1 MSRGGGAALI
11 IVHLAIAGCAATP
24 RPASV
29 EPASAPAPSQP
40 RTLEQSYRNHAT
52 ELAAQQRWAEAA
64 VQWDLLVLLRPDSKE
79 YRKEAEGARQR
90 GAEAAAAH
98 LRAADEARKRGA
110 NDQAA
115 LYYLRALSADPGN
128 VTAANG
134 LKAIETERVRK
145 AWLDRPPRIPY
156 QPPGAQSQHPSAY
169 DPSTEESAQPK

>member
-1 MSRGGGAALI
+1 MSRRRGSALI
-11 IVHLAIAGCAATP
+11 ILHIAIAGCAATP
-24 RPASV
+24 RPAPI
-29 EPASAPAPSQP
+29 EPATAPTQS
-40 RTLEQSYRNHAT
+40 RTLEQSYRSHAT

-79 YRKEAEGARQR
+79 YRKEAEGARQH

-98 LRAADEARKRGA
+98 LRAADEARKRGG
-110 NDQAA
+110 NDKAV

-128 VTAANG
+128 VAAANG

-145 AWLDRPPRIPY
+145 AWLDRAPRVPY

-169 DPSTEESAQPK
+169 DASTEESARPR

>member
-1 MSRGGGAALI
+1 MTRGSGAALI
-11 IVHLAIAGCAATP
+11 VLAIAIAGCAATP
-24 RPASV
+24 RPEPI
-29 EPASAPAPSQP
+29 EPATVPTQS
-40 RTLEQSYRNHAT
+40 RTLEQSYRSHAT

-79 YRKEAEGARQR
+79 YRKEAEGARQH

-98 LRAADEARKRGA
+98 LRAADEARKRGG
-110 NDQAA
+110 NDQAV

-128 VTAANG
+128 VAAANG

-169 DPSTEESAQPK
+169 DSSTEESAQPK